1 MRNGMKTIRT
11 SRLFPFLL
19 CFSFTCVFGFDGS
32 GTLTSGGKSRSFVFH
47 APGTSVA
54 SGLPLLFVFHGD
66 GGSGAG
72 IRATS
77 GFDAVADAGNFIV
90 VYPNADGD
98 GNGWHRAIDQLKDV
112 SFTSDL
118 IDYFC
123 STYHINAGKV
133 YASGHSAGGFMTYNL
148 AVNLAGRVAAF
159 APVAGNMYAN
169 NNNYAYFASAGFKPV
184 PILHIHGDPDGT
196 VAYPDPDHQ
205 PTDWGEWPLTQFS
218 YYSCGK
224 TTYTLPVSSIAANVT
239 KLSFCPGAPPAG
251 KEISLIR
258 VAGAGH
264 GWPAA
269 AGFNPAQA
277 IWNFVS
283 AYSITDAATCA
294 GVPAHA
300 EGTIHTE
307 GNVIMSPCNQAFIPR
322 GVNYSLADDWEF
334 PANINGDPTH
344 VNDELSSEII
354 RANPNTVRIEW
365 YANRAAN
372 WKPYTVADLDV
383 VVTRFQDA
391 GIVSVIGLHDL
402 TCSDDYTRFNNTI
415 LPWWKQQS
423 VRDLITRHKGF
434 VIVNVANEFGHV
446 NWASNASTAYT
457 VWLNHY
463 KDVITGL
470 RNAGIQVPLMID
482 APDCGQSLDIAL
494 RAGEALKAHDPMH
507 NVIMSA
513 HAYWYPDN
521 AAAMEAK
528 VQQITNASFPLVLGE
543 IANIQDATG
552 PCSNTIPAYTSL
564 LQSCQNHQVGWL
576 AWTWTDDF
584 CEGISGRRISMNGR
598 FTNLSTYG
606 NTIVNDPGFGL
617 MGHAARMAI
626 SCLST
631 PLPVRLESFEA
642 VETGENSIS
651 VQWKTSSEHDF
662 DHFEVERSGDSKNFK
677 QIGAVESK
685 ILQTGSQY
693 VFQDRDL
700 TGTRYYYRLKMVD
713 GDGSFAYSGIV
724 SAERK
729 VGQEVFIY
737 PSPAIDFIRIKAE
750 DPWFPATVKIV
761 DLLGRTVLTRWLPD
775 QNEHINTGSLEAG
788 LYLVTLNDKLIG
800 KLIIQEK

>member
-1 MRNGMKTIRT
+1 MKTIRA
-11 SRLFPFLL
+11 SRLFLFLL
-19 CFSFTCVFGFDGS
+19 CLSFTCVFGFDGS
-32 GTLTSGGKSRSFVFH
+32 GTLTSGGKSRSFIFH
-47 APGTSVA
+47 APGTSVG

-66 GGSGAG
+66 GGNGAG

-90 VYPNADGD
+90 VYPNADND

-112 SFTSDL
+112 NFTSDL

-123 STYHINAGKV
+123 TTYHINAGKV

-205 PTDWGEWPLTQFS
+205 PTGWSEWPLTQFS

-224 TTYTLPVSSIAANVT
+224 TTYTLPVAPLAANVT
-239 KLSFCPGAPPAG
+239 KLSFCSGAPLAG

-264 GWPAA
+264 GWPAV

-283 AYSITDAATCA
+283 AYAITNAASCA
-294 GVPAHA
+294 GVPTHA

-334 PANINGDPTH
+334 PANINGDPSH
-344 VNDELSSEII
+344 VNDELSAEII
-354 RANPNTVRIEW
+354 RANPNIVRIEW

-372 WKPYTVADLDV
+372 WKPYTVTDLDV
-383 VVTRFQDA
+383 VVTRFQNA
-391 GIVSVIGLHDL
+391 GIVSVIELHDL
-402 TCSDDYTRFNNTI
+402 TCSNDYIRFNNTI

-434 VIVNVANEFGHV
+434 VIVNVANEFGTV

-494 RAGEALKAHDPMH
+494 RAGETLKAHDPMH
-507 NVIMSA
+507 NIMMSV
-513 HAYWYPDN
+513 HAYWYLDN

-584 CEGISGRRISMNGR
+584 CEGVSGRRISMNGR

-617 MGHAARMAI
+617 AGHAARMGI

-642 VETGENSIS
+642 VETEENLIS
-651 VQWKTSSEHDF
+651 VQWKTSNENYF
-662 DHFEVERSGDSKNFK
+662 DHFEVERSVDSKHFK
-677 QIGAVESK
+677 QIAAVRSK
-685 ILQTGSQY
+685 VLHTGNEY
-693 VFQDRDL
+693 ELEDRDL
-700 TGTRYYYRLKMVD
+700 TSTQYYYRLKMVD

-729 VGQEVFIY
+729 IGQEVVIY
-737 PSPAIDFIRIKAE
+737 PSPARDFIRIKAA
-750 DPWFPATVKIV
+750 DPWFPGTVKIV
-761 DLLGRTVLTRWLPD
+761 DPLGRTVLTRWLPNH
-775 QNEHINTGSLEAG
+775 NEQIYIGSLAVG
-788 LYLVTLNDKLIG
+788 LYLISLNEKIIG
-800 KLIIQEK
+800 KLLVGEK